1 MSIDSTSG
9 DSPPEGTGPAES
21 LDFANHMQDLV
32 VRFDPRLRH
41 TFVNK
46 VIKRITGLAPET
58 FLGKTN
64 QELGMPEALVT
75 QWDQALQTVFQSGHA
90 SEVSFSYTGP
100 DRVHQIT
107 SALLPEKDPD
117 GHVRSVL
124 SIGRDTTELATM
136 RAQLQ
141 AHAQQRAEAAAALA
155 SPGLSALGAELREG
169 HFRAIVES
177 SDDAIITKTLDG
189 RVTSWNPGAQRMFGY
204 TEAEMLGKSML
215 LLFPK
220 DRRDEE
226 VFILE
231 RLAEGERVDHF
242 ETVRVCKDGHLMEVS
257 VSLSP
262 IRDAAG
268 QVVGVSK
275 IARDISQARQQQQ
288 RLLMAL
294 DATGDA
300 LWDWDMRSGRVFR
313 TPQYYVLTGC
323 SEDTQDFEFF
333 KRSVHPDDLARAMQ
347 TIEAHLRAD
356 TERLDFEYRLH
367 TAPGAPVKWL
377 HTKGR
382 VIERD
387 AYGNP
392 MRMLGTLS
400 DISPRKAAEQLAAQL
415 QARLQDALRV
425 PRDGTPP

>member
-1 MSIDSTSG
+1 
-9 DSPPEGTGPAES
+9 
-21 LDFANHMQDLV
+21 
-32 VRFDPRLRH
+32 
-41 TFVNK
+41 
-46 VIKRITGLAPET
+46 
-58 FLGKTN
+58 
-64 QELGMPEALVT
+64 
-75 QWDQALQTVFQSGHA
+75 
-90 SEVSFSYTGP
+90 
-100 DRVHQIT
+100 
-107 SALLPEKDPD
+107 
-117 GHVRSVL
+117 
-124 SIGRDTTELATM
+124 
-136 RAQLQ
+136 
-141 AHAQQRAEAAAALA
+141 
-155 SPGLSALGAELREG
+155 
-169 HFRAIVES
+169 
-177 SDDAIITKTLDG
+177 
-189 RVTSWNPGAQRMFGY
+189 
-204 TEAEMLGKSML
+204 
-215 LLFPK
+215 
-220 DRRDEE
+220 
-226 VFILE
+226 
-231 RLAEGERVDHF
+231 VDHF

-268 QVVGVSK
+268 QLVGVSK
-275 IARDISQARQQQQ
+275 IARDISQARQQEQ

-313 TPQYYVLTGC
+313 TPQYYVLTGS